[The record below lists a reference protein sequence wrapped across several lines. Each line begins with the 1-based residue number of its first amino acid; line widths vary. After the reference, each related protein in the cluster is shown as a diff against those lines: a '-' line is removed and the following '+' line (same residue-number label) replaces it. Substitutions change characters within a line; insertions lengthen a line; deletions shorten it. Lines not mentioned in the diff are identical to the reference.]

1 MSRKEINM
9 NRFWSD
15 ITREIT
21 PYVPGE
27 QPRDKVRIK
36 LNTNEN
42 PYPPSPGVIECLK
55 EAANEDIRLYPD
67 TESRAFCET
76 VARYYGLSPRQVFPG
91 NGSDEVL
98 AFLFQAFFGPNE
110 LIAFPDV
117 TYSFY
122 PVYANLYRI
131 PYREIPLREDFTI
144 DFSAYPQGLKGI
156 LFANPNAPTGI
167 YIPPEEIESLLKSRP
182 DTLIVVDEAYVDFGN
197 ESVVPLVNRY
207 DNLLVVQTLS
217 KSRSLAGM
225 RIGLAMGHPQLIEAL
240 NRIKNSFNSYTM
252 DRLAQAAA
260 VRAYE
265 DEGYYREINN
275 KIIRERERFKKILG
289 EMGIPCTDSKSNF
302 VFITLP
308 DVKGPDALNLFREQG
323 ILVRNFAK
331 IPRIADWLRITIG
344 TKDDMDRVVEA
355 IKKIMER

>member
-1 MSRKEINM
+1 M
-9 NRFWSD
+9 
-15 ITREIT
+15 
-21 PYVPGE
+21 
-27 QPRDKVRIK
+27 
-36 LNTNEN
+36 
-42 PYPPSPGVIECLK
+42 
-55 EAANEDIRLYPD
+55 
-67 TESRAFCET
+67 
-76 VARYYGLSPRQVFPG
+76 
-91 NGSDEVL
+91 
-98 AFLFQAFFGPNE
+98 
-110 LIAFPDV
+110 
-117 TYSFY
+117 
-122 PVYANLYRI
+122 
-131 PYREIPLREDFTI
+131 
-144 DFSAYPQGLKGI
+144 
-156 LFANPNAPTGI
+156 
-167 YIPPEEIESLLKSRP
+167 
-182 DTLIVVDEAYVDFGN
+182 DFGN

>member
-1 MSRKEINM
+1 M
-9 NRFWSD
+9 
-15 ITREIT
+15 
-21 PYVPGE
+21 
-27 QPRDKVRIK
+27 
-36 LNTNEN
+36 
-42 PYPPSPGVIECLK
+42 
-55 EAANEDIRLYPD
+55 
-67 TESRAFCET
+67 
-76 VARYYGLSPRQVFPG
+76 
-91 NGSDEVL
+91 
-98 AFLFQAFFGPNE
+98 
-110 LIAFPDV
+110 
-117 TYSFY
+117 
-122 PVYANLYRI
+122 
-131 PYREIPLREDFTI
+131 
-144 DFSAYPQGLKGI
+144 
-156 LFANPNAPTGI
+156 
-167 YIPPEEIESLLKSRP
+167 
-182 DTLIVVDEAYVDFGN
+182 VDEAYVDFGN

-308 DVKGPDALNLFREQG
+308 DVRTGCLKSFQRTGYPGKKFCEDS
-323 ILVRNFAK
+323 
-331 IPRIADWLRITIG
+331 RIADWLRITIG

-355 IKKIMER
+355 IKRSWNGEGFQ

>member
-55 EAANEDIRLYPD
+55 NAANEDIRLYPD

-131 PYREIPLREDFTI
+131 PYRRYPQEDFTI

-167 YIPPEEIESLLKSRP
+167 YILRRK
-182 DTLIVVDEAYVDFGN
+182 
-197 ESVVPLVNRY
+197 
-207 DNLLVVQTLS
+207 
-217 KSRSLAGM
+217 
-225 RIGLAMGHPQLIEAL
+225 L
-240 NRIKNSFNSYTM
+240 N
-252 DRLAQAAA
+252 
-260 VRAYE
+260 
-265 DEGYYREINN
+265 
-275 KIIRERERFKKILG
+275 
-289 EMGIPCTDSKSNF
+289 PC
-302 VFITLP
+302 
-308 DVKGPDALNLFREQG
+308 
-323 ILVRNFAK
+323 
-331 IPRIADWLRITIG
+331 
-344 TKDDMDRVVEA
+344 
-355 IKKIMER
+355 

>member
-1 MSRKEINM
+1 M
-9 NRFWSD
+9 F
-15 ITREIT
+15 
-21 PYVPGE
+21 GE

-55 EAANEDIRLYPD
+55 NAANEDIRLYPD

-182 DTLIVVDEAYVDFGN
+182 DTLIVVDEAYVDF
-197 ESVVPLVNRY
+197 E
-207 DNLLVVQTLS
+207 
-217 KSRSLAGM
+217 
-225 RIGLAMGHPQLIEAL
+225 RIGGSPCEQIRQPAGGTDLIQ
-240 NRIKNSFNSYTM
+240 IK
-252 DRLAQAAA
+252 
-260 VRAYE
+260 
-265 DEGYYREINN
+265 
-275 KIIRERERFKKILG
+275 
-289 EMGIPCTDSKSNF
+289 IPCRYENRSCHGTS
-302 VFITLP
+302 T
-308 DVKGPDALNLFREQG
+308 
-323 ILVRNFAK
+323 
-331 IPRIADWLRITIG
+331 AD
-344 TKDDMDRVVEA
+344 
-355 IKKIMER
+355 